1 MERDARTFLWDACDS
16 ADTVLTFIEGRTI
29 EDYLGDAMLRAA
41 VERHFEIIG
50 EALNRL
56 AKDSP
61 EIAAKIPDLTRA
73 IDFHNLLIH
82 GYASID
88 NAIVWRNARDDLP
101 LLREN
106 VATALAKLGAQP
118 AAEPE

>member
-1 MERDARTFLWDACDS
+1 MEHDPCTFLWDACDS
-16 ADTVLTFIEGRTI
+16 ADTILKFIDGRTF

-50 EALNRL
+50 ESLNRL
-56 AKDSP
+56 AKDSA
-61 EIAAKIPDLTRA
+61 EIAAKIPNLTRA
-73 IDFHNLLIH
+73 VDFRNLLIH

-88 NAIVWRNARDDLP
+88 NAIVWRTAQDDLP

-106 VATALAKLGAQP
+106 VAAALAELGAQP
-118 AAEPE
+118 GAEPE